1 MEDVRDPYWKRN
13 PDVVAEESAAALYG
27 EEPNPDDDMEL
38 AAQLAEELSL
48 YFDNCGNCI
57 REEYPC

>member
-27 EEPNPDDDMEL
+27 EDFDDDE
-38 AAQLAEELSL
+38 Q
-48 YFDNCGNCI
+48 
-57 REEYPC
+57 YPPDGWWKYDSGE